1 MQKLG
6 LYLHVP
12 FCVRK
17 CHYCDFYSAAA
28 DQGARTQYV
37 RALCA
42 HLRAEAPRL
51 RDYTVDTVY
60 LGGGT
65 PTLLSPDEIKQILGT
80 VKAEY
85 ALERDAEITVE
96 CNPVT
101 NAEGMMEGL
110 VAAGVNRLSIGLQS
124 AHDEELKLLGRPHD
138 HAAFLETYHAARQA
152 GIENISVD
160 LMFGIPA
167 QTAQSFAETLRTV
180 IALAPDHVSAYG
192 LRIEEGTP
200 FYRMQ
205 KELPLP
211 DEDAEADLA
220 DLAVQLLTAA
230 GYEHYEVSNYAR
242 PGRRSRHNMR
252 YWLGS
257 DYLGFGP
264 GAHSYC
270 CGVRFEIAPD
280 RLAYVSHV
288 ENGRFEALRQNA
300 ERITGKE
307 LTDEYVM
314 LHMRLFDGIELA
326 DFSHR
331 FGTNFE
337 KEYGDTSALEAA
349 GYLLRTDGRIAFTE
363 RGMRVSNAILSDWL
377 DFGRS

>member
-42 HLRAEAPRL
+42 HLRAEAPHL
-51 RDYTVDTVY
+51 RDFTVDTVY

-65 PTLLSPDEIKQILGT
+65 PTLLSPEEIGQILDVVRT
-80 VKAEY
+80 EY
-85 ALERDAEITVE
+85 ALESDAEITAE

-101 NAEGMMEGL
+101 HAAGMMEGL
-110 VAAGVNRLSIGLQS
+110 VAAGINRLSIGLQS
-124 AHDEELKLLGRPHD
+124 THDEELRLLGRPHD
-138 HAAFLETYHAARQA
+138 HAAFLDTYRAARQA
-152 GIENISVD
+152 GIDNISVD

-167 QTAQSFAETLRTV
+167 QTTQSFGETLRTV
-180 IALAPDHVSAYG
+180 IDLAPDHISAYG

-211 DEDAEADLA
+211 DEDTEADLA
-220 DLAVQLLTAA
+220 DLAAELLTKA
-230 GYEHYEVSNYAR
+230 GYEHYEISNYAK

-252 YWLGS
+252 YWLGA

-264 GAHSYC
+264 GAHSYLR
-270 CGVRFEIAPD
+270 GVRFDTAPD

-288 ENGRFEALRQNA
+288 ENGRFAALRQHT
-300 ERITGKE
+300 ERIVGKE
-307 LTDEYVM
+307 QIDEYVM
-314 LHMRLFDGIELA
+314 LRMRLFDGIELA

-331 FGTNFE
+331 FGTDFE

-349 GYLLRTDGRIAFTE
+349 GYLLRTPERIAFTE
-363 RGMRVSNAILSDWL
+363 RGMRVSNAVLSDWL